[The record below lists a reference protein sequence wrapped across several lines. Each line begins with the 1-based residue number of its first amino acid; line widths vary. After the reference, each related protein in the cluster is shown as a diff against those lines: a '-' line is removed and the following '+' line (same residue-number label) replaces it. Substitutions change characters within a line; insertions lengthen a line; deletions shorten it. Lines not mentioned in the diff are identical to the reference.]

1 MQIIMVHVGGKG
13 TTTQGQEL
21 QLGVLGRL
29 LAPRPT
35 INPPSCLWPP
45 AELSDRAGSLA
56 AASCTGSRE
65 TPDRRRPLTSVPP
78 TVDTDIV
85 GIGTWEPRTGK
96 EPKTKKIKLDR
107 GV

>member
-1 MQIIMVHVGGKG
+1 MALARRQAP
-13 TTTQGQEL
+13 E
-21 QLGVLGRL
+21 RL
-29 LAPRPT
+29 
-35 INPPSCLWPP
+35 
-45 AELSDRAGSLA
+45 SL
-56 AASCTGSRE
+56 
-65 TPDRRRPLTSVPP
+65 LTSVPP